1 MKYTLDAIRASA
13 NYKASASNTNAGLGK
28 DTSFTQNY
36 EASYSV
42 APNLYFTLFEKEKI
56 RYFPEAI
63 NISANFD
70 KANSVSWYRSSVQDT
85 WYETPVGNSSINWS
99 AGSSYSPIQYIPI
112 TANYSETRSLKGD
125 SIKPDIRLDDL
136 VGSEYTVR
144 TTSLTSGIKNINLKS
159 FGRPSVSVSS
169 SFTENRSQG
178 VHEQYV
184 NAGYEDE
191 HVRNLNNNGTMRLAW
206 GGFDP
211 NGLITDAKSTVEKNL
226 NEVRQ
231 RLRESGRD
239 SLEEIEETGEEIEEE
254 GIRMDSLPPDTLPP
268 DSLSADTL
276 FGDTLSPDSLP
287 RDTLSRD
294 SLPGDTLLAD
304 TLSQDTLPS
313 DSLPS
318 DSLDGFGKEG
328 EEGEEG
334 EEGKEGKEPELKLS
348 PEERLYK
355 DRLTRLE
362 TIGKVTKIL
371 MPLSADA
378 TFSRSSGYGWYTG
391 DFDWAKEWDYIV
403 GLSDVIVSDSV
414 DTLYSHSQPKASR
427 GWTQSYKVNS
437 GLSLFGVVASGNV
450 GYDYSK
456 NIQYSGRL
464 AYKSS
469 WTLPSVSVSY
479 NKIGDLL
486 KKWANSSQL
495 RSSFSRVLSFDG
507 ERYPD
512 RYIEIDDTTGDTLV
526 DISYTKIDTNQVSTQ
541 LNFSPLISWT
551 TSWKPKVNT
560 NFSINYG
567 ITKNNNTYGGQD
579 IRTEKITKGGLV
591 SVGYTF
597 NKPSGFK
604 LPFLKH
610 IKFKNDLSLTGTLN
624 YNETLTR
631 SNLRTDPETG
641 EILDLKNTTASGIVN
656 AQYTFSDAFDG
667 GANFTVTKFADSDKS
682 INDRTDV
689 KLDVFVVF
697 KF

>member
-1 MKYTLDAIRASA
+1 M
-13 NYKASASNTNAGLGK
+13 
-28 DTSFTQNY
+28 Y
-36 EASYSV
+36 E
-42 APNLYFTLFEKEKI
+42 
-56 RYFPEAI
+56 
-63 NISANFD
+63 
-70 KANSVSWYRSSVQDT
+70 
-85 WYETPVGNSSINWS
+85 
-99 AGSSYSPIQYIPI
+99 
-112 TANYSETRSLKGD
+112 
-125 SIKPDIRLDDL
+125 
-136 VGSEYTVR
+136 
-144 TTSLTSGIKNINLKS
+144 
-159 FGRPSVSVSS
+159 
-169 SFTENRSQG
+169 
-178 VHEQYV
+178 
-184 NAGYEDE
+184 
-191 HVRNLNNNGTMRLAW
+191 
-206 GGFDP
+206 
-211 NGLITDAKSTVEKNL
+211 
-226 NEVRQ
+226 
-231 RLRESGRD
+231 
-239 SLEEIEETGEEIEEE
+239 
-254 GIRMDSLPPDTLPP
+254 
-268 DSLSADTL
+268 
-276 FGDTLSPDSLP
+276 
-287 RDTLSRD
+287 
-294 SLPGDTLLAD
+294 
-304 TLSQDTLPS
+304 
-313 DSLPS
+313 
-318 DSLDGFGKEG
+318 
-328 EEGEEG
+328 
-334 EEGKEGKEPELKLS
+334 
-348 PEERLYK
+348 

-378 TFSRSSGYGWYTG
+378 TFSRSSGYGFYTG
-391 DFDWAKEWDYIV
+391 DFDWAREWDYII
-403 GLSDVIVSDSV
+403 GLSDVIVSDSA
-414 DTLYSHSQPKASR
+414 DTLYSHSQPKADR
-427 GWTQSYKVNS
+427 GWNQSYKVNS

-450 GYDYSK
+450 GYDYSE

-495 RSSFSRVLSFDG
+495 RMSVSHILTQKG
-507 ERYPD
+507 EIYDSLGVDTILPTEEYPD
-512 RYIEIDDTTGDTLV
+512 TIYRDYSVQVKDTYET
-526 DISYTKIDTNQVSTQ
+526 STQ

-567 ITKNNNTYGGQD
+567 IAKNNNTYGGQN
-579 IRTEKITKGGLV
+579 ISTEKITRGSLV

-610 IKFKNDLSLTGTLN
+610 LKFKNDLSLTGTLN

-667 GANFTVTKFADSDKS
+667 GANFTVTRFTDSDKS